1 MREVSML
8 RFRPFALLSGV
19 LCLAAASAASSA
31 PTTPPALDG
40 PIPFSGKRN
49 LPNLVLLGA
58 RTERAHEKEATH
70 EGRRYWEARREWER
84 LERAEIPAAP
94 ILRSVARELYQERLR
109 LRTPDGRPQPLNAT
123 LAAAGWKSLGPTT
136 DAGRVRDYAFTR
148 DGAKLYVA
156 TANGGIWLLTRQ
168 GGPGGDYGNPVNL
181 TDDLPLL
188 TFGAVAVAPSNP
200 SIVYAATG
208 EQSPLSGSQVIGLGT
223 LRSNDGGST
232 WSFNTT
238 SVSGGAFDVIP
249 SVYSYDL
256 DVHPSNPEDVVL
268 GTANGIFRST
278 DGGRTWVNR
287 LPATGEGL
295 EWRRQG
301 VNIARSPANPSV
313 LWAGLWGGLAFST
326 DGGDTW
332 QVAFEDIAQQVGFN
346 GIPIRSLVAISPS
359 NPSRIYWLVAGYDS
373 QRGYSQVG
381 VFRSDNGGQNWGT
394 ALGPPTGQGY
404 PLISGTQGWT
414 FLGLAVDPTNPDRL
428 IAGGLDTWRSEDGGL
443 SWTQI
448 SQWTLPERHPQFCH
462 ADVNVIAFE
471 PGRSSFWM
479 GTDGGLF
486 RSTNGGRS
494 FVWKNDG
501 VVARMFSSLAQ
512 HPTDPYRLYAGTQ
525 DNGTM
530 RLSGDS
536 TTSWKRIFYGDG
548 YDCAVNP
555 QNPNIVYATNF
566 NGYTSRADDGGESE
580 ESFRLTTCPADAQTA
595 DQCTVPPVTSFRSRL
610 AIDPVDPRVL
620 YTMTDRIYRT
630 SNGAATPSDWQ
641 PVFAEY
647 FCSDG
652 VSAQPCPNV
661 QKSWASC
668 SSISIR
674 PANRNRVAFGT
685 AAGYVVYTLNGFQN
699 GSLVNIGSQV
709 NAIAWDPADENAFY
723 VGLESATEVV
733 PGQGRHVIWR
743 IAGLNQQ
750 QQSATPASSGIGVP
764 ITYAGGSFTFFAPVD
779 SLAFS
784 PTDPN
789 LMFAGTKYGIFRSTN
804 KGQAWSRFGDD
815 FPATWVSAL
824 LFSPDGSRLRAATW
838 GRGMW
843 EINPGGGSPA
853 PTSAPTPDFT
863 FSPSAPKPGQ
873 SVAFSDRTQGGAGT
887 WSWSF
892 GDGSTSTTQNPTK
905 VWGNPGTYS
914 VTLTAANAAGS
925 RSVTKSVPVSYGSTG
940 TGSVYTYL
948 LPIVLTSSGAGG
960 AFFTS
965 ELTLTNRSSRT
976 LNLTFRAKGSFE
988 ASSTYSLPPGQQVH
1002 PDVFSFLQNATGMG
1016 VPAGNKTASLRIEVA
1031 GADNLVQFGAQVRV
1045 TTPATADLRAKGVI
1059 GRFGLA
1065 FPATPLGRAA
1075 QQEAFVFGLQQ
1086 TSAAGSAGTRSNL
1099 ACVNAGGG
1107 AGGAVRLEVTYYN
1120 GDTGAA
1126 HASKD
1131 LLDLAPFQWE
1141 QKSTPL
1147 AARGLTYGYAVV
1159 RRTSGSDQFV
1169 CYAVLNDNLNG
1180 DGAFVPMVSND
1191 TPSRTSAA
1199 LVPVVL
1205 EAAGYTSEM
1214 TFANRTTRDI
1224 SGLFALVP
1232 RTDPV
1237 PDWGYFDLPAR
1248 SQFTVPNVVAELRRI
1263 GFSAPAGTVAS
1274 VFAQFLDGQ
1283 FREDQSDTQ
1292 APIPTSDGF
1301 LGVRT
1306 TTARA
1311 GGLLGLAYGYTPI
1324 GEAADTEAWVY
1335 GLQQTGTRGQ
1345 EGGTRANLA
1354 VGHALGGQVEPL
1366 QLEVTYFGPNG
1377 SELGKEP
1384 QCSPCTLAPGQFLQ
1398 FDSALARF
1406 GVAQGYARIR
1416 RLSGTDQFLAYG
1428 VLNDQGNDDGSYV
1441 PMIVP

>member
-1 MREVSML
+1 MKRL
-8 RFRPFALLSGV
+8 RPLSPLLLATLLLAVRP
-19 LCLAAASAASSA
+19 AASV
-31 PTTPPALDG
+31 PPAPPVLDG
-40 PIPFSGKRN
+40 PIPFAGERT
-49 LPNLVLLGA
+49 LPNLALLGA
-58 RTERAHEKEATH
+58 PVERARDKEATH
-70 EGRRYWEARREWER
+70 EGKRYWEARREWEQ

-94 ILRSVARELYQERLR
+94 ILRSAAREIYEERLR
-109 LRTPDGRPQPLNAT
+109 LRTQDGGPQPLNAT
-123 LAAAGWKSLGPTT
+123 LAAVGWKSLGPTT

-148 DGAKLYVA
+148 DGSKLYVA

-168 GGPGGDYGNPVNL
+168 GGAGSDYGSPVNL

-200 SIVYAATG
+200 NVVYAATG
-208 EQSPLSGSQVIGLGT
+208 EQSPLSGSQVTGLGT
-223 LRSNDGGST
+223 LRSTDGGST

-238 SVSGGAFDVIP
+238 SVSGGVFDVIP
-249 SVYSYDL
+249 SLYSYDL
-256 DVHPSNPEDVVL
+256 DVHPSNPDDVLL
-268 GTANGIFRST
+268 GTANGIFRSR
-278 DGGRTWVNR
+278 DGGRTWSNR
-287 LPATGEGL
+287 LASSGQGL

-301 VNIARSPANPSV
+301 VNLARSPANPNV
-313 LWAGLWGGLAFST
+313 VWAGLWGGLATSA

-332 QVAFEDIAQQVGFN
+332 QVSFEDIAQQVGFN
-346 GIPIRSLVAISPS
+346 GVPIRSLVAIAPS
-359 NPSRIYWLVAGYDS
+359 DPNRLYWLVAGYDR
-373 QRGYSQVG
+373 QHGYSQVG
-381 VFRSDNGGQNWGT
+381 VFRSDNGGQNWGV
-394 ALGPPTGQGY
+394 ALGPPAGQGY
-404 PLISGTQGWT
+404 PLVAGTQGWT
-414 FLGLAVDPTNPDRL
+414 FLGLAVDPTNRDRVF
-428 IAGGLDTWRSEDGGL
+428 AGGLDTWRSEDGGL

-471 PGRSSFWM
+471 PGLSSFWM

-536 TTSWKRIFYGDG
+536 TTAWKRIFYGDG
-548 YDCAVNP
+548 YDCAVNH
-555 QNPNIVYATNF
+555 QSPNVVYATNF

-580 ESFRLTTCPADAQTA
+580 ESFRLTTCPADARSE

-630 SNGAATPSDWQ
+630 SNGAATAADWQ

-652 VSAQPCPNV
+652 VSAQPCPAV
-661 QKSWASC
+661 QKGWASC
-668 SSISIR
+668 SSISIK
-674 PANRNRVAFGT
+674 PTDRNRVAFGT
-685 AAGYVVYTLNGFQN
+685 AAGYVIYTLNGFQN
-699 GSLVNIGSQV
+699 ASLLNIGSQV
-709 NAIAWDPADENAFY
+709 NAIAWDPADPNAFY
-723 VGLESATEVV
+723 VGLESATELIQ
-733 PGQGRHVIWR
+733 GQGRHVIWR
-743 IAGLNQQ
+743 IAALDREQKTAAAA
-750 QQSATPASSGIGVP
+750 SAGIGVP
-764 ITYAGGSFTFFAPVD
+764 VTYAGGSFTFFAPVD
-779 SLAFS
+779 SLAIS

-789 LMFAGTKYGIFRSTN
+789 LVFAGTKYGIFRSTN
-804 KGQAWSRFGDD
+804 KAQSWGRFGDD
-815 FPATWVSAL
+815 FPATWVSYL
-824 LFSPDGSRLRAATW
+824 LFSPDGRRLRAATW

-843 EINPGGGSPA
+843 EINPSGGSTGPSS
-853 PTSAPTPDFT
+853 PPSPDFT

-873 SVAFSDRTQGGAGT
+873 TVSFSDRSQGGAAS
-887 WSWSF
+887 WSWTF
-892 GDGSTSTTQNPTK
+892 GDGTTATVQNPTK
-905 VWGNPGTYS
+905 VWANPGTYS
-914 VTLTAANAAGS
+914 VTLKATNGAGS
-925 RSVTKSVPVSYGSTG
+925 RSFTKAVTVSYGTTG
-940 TGSVYTYL
+940 TGNVFTYL

-960 AFFTS
+960 AFFTT
-965 ELTLTNRSSRT
+965 ELTLTNRSGRT
-976 LNLTFRAKGSFE
+976 LRLTFRAKGSFE
-988 ASSTYSLPPGQQVH
+988 GSSTYSLPPGQQVH
-1002 PDVFSFLQNATGMG
+1002 PDVFTFLQTTTGMG
-1016 VPAGNKTASLRIEVA
+1016 VPSGNKTVSLRVEVS

-1045 TTPATADLRAKGVI
+1045 TTPATSALRAQGVV

-1075 QQEAFVFGLQQ
+1075 ASEAFVFGLQQ
-1086 TSAAGSAGTRSNL
+1086 TSAAGTPGTRSNL

-1107 AGGAVRLEVTYYN
+1107 PGGSVRLEATYYD
-1120 GDTGAA
+1120 GDTGQPN
-1126 HASKD
+1126 ASKD
-1131 LLDLAPFQWE
+1131 SFDLAAFQWD

-1147 AARGLTYGYAVV
+1147 ASRGLKSGYAVV
-1159 RRTSGSDQFV
+1159 RRVSGADQFL
-1169 CYAVLNDNLNG
+1169 CYGVLNDNLNG
-1180 DGAFVPMVSND
+1180 DGAFVPMVPND
-1191 TPSRTSAA
+1191 TPSKTSAA

-1214 TFANRTTRDI
+1214 TFANRTSRDI

-1232 RTDPV
+1232 RADAV

-1248 SQFTVPNVVAELRRI
+1248 SQFTVPNIVRELREI
-1263 GFSAPAGTVAS
+1263 GFNAPVGTVAS

-1283 FREDQSDTQ
+1283 FRVDQSDTQ

-1306 TTARA
+1306 TTTRA
-1311 GGLLGLAYGYTPI
+1311 GGQLGLAYGYTPI
-1324 GEAADTEAWVY
+1324 GEGADTEAWVY

-1354 VGHALGGQVEPL
+1354 VGHALGGEAEPL
-1366 QLEVTYFGPNG
+1366 QLEVTYFGPTG
-1377 SELGKEP
+1377 AELGKEP
-1384 QCSPCTLAPGQFLQ
+1384 QCSPCTLLPGQFRQ
-1398 FDSALARF
+1398 FDSALSRY
-1406 GVAQGYARIR
+1406 GVPNGYARIR
-1416 RLSGTDQFLAYG
+1416 RISGSDQFLAYG

>member
-1 MREVSML
+1 MR
-8 RFRPFALLSGV
+8 LSTARV
-19 LCLAAASAASSA
+19 LVLATTLAAFPGRAQVPS
-31 PTTPPALDG
+31 TPVLGG
-40 PIPFSGKRN
+40 PIPHAGPRTI
-49 LPNLVLLGA
+49 PNLAILGA
-58 RTERAHEKEATH
+58 PKERANESEATH
-70 EGRRYWEARREWER
+70 EGKKYWEARREWRE
-84 LERAEIPAAP
+84 LERVELPAAP
-94 ILRSVARELYQERLR
+94 ILRSVAEEVYRERLR
-109 LRTPDGRPQPLNAT
+109 NRAQDGRPQPLNAT
-123 LAAAGWKSLGPTT
+123 LAAAGWKSLGPST

-148 DGAKLYVA
+148 DGSKLYVA

-168 GGPGGDYGNPVNL
+168 GGAGADYGNPVNL

-188 TFGAVAVAPSNP
+188 TFGTVAVAPSNP
-200 SIVYAATG
+200 NIVYAATG
-208 EQSPLSGSQVIGLGT
+208 EQSPGSGAQVGGLGT
-223 LRSNDGGST
+223 LRSTDGGST
-232 WSFNTT
+232 WSFNTV
-238 SVSGGAFDVIP
+238 SVTGGWFDVVP
-249 SVYSYDL
+249 SQFSYDL
-256 DVHPSNPEDVVL
+256 DVHPSNPDDVLL
-268 GTANGIFRST
+268 GTADGIFRST

-287 LPATGEGL
+287 LPSTGANAYHSIEL
-295 EWRRQG
+295 RRQG
-301 VNIARSPANPSV
+301 VNFSRSPANPAV
-313 LWAGLWGGLAFST
+313 VWAGLWGGLGLST
-326 DGGDTW
+326 DGGETW
-332 QVAFEDIAQQVGFN
+332 QVLFEDIAQQLGFN
-346 GIPIRSLVAISPS
+346 GIPIRSLVGIAPS
-359 NPSRIYWLVAGYDS
+359 NPNRIYWFVAGYDFNN
-373 QRGYSQVG
+373 GYSQVG
-381 VFRSDNGGQNWGT
+381 VLRSDNGGQNWGV

-404 PLISGTQGWT
+404 PLIAGTQGWS
-414 FLGLAVDPTNPDRL
+414 FLGMAVDPTNPDRV
-428 IAGGLDTWRSEDGGL
+428 IAGGLDTWRSDNGGL

-448 SQWTLPERHPQFCH
+448 SQWNLPERTPNFCH
-462 ADVNVIAFE
+462 ADVDVIAFE
-471 PGRSSFWM
+471 PGLPNFWM

-494 FVWKNDG
+494 FTWKNDG

-536 TTSWKRIFYGDG
+536 PAAWKRIFYGDG
-548 YDCAVNP
+548 YDCAVNY
-555 QNPNIVYATNF
+555 QNPSIVYATNY
-566 NGYTSRADDGGESE
+566 NGFTSRADDGGESE
-580 ESFRLTTCPADAQTA
+580 ESFRGTNCPPEAQSEE
-595 DQCTVPPVTSFRSRL
+595 QCALPPVTSFRSRL
-610 AIDPVDPRVL
+610 AMDPVDPRVL
-620 YTMTDRIYRT
+620 YSMTDRIYRT
-630 SNGAATPSDWQ
+630 SNGAATPSDWR
-641 PVFAEY
+641 PVFNEY

-652 VSAQPCPNV
+652 VSTQPCPAV
-661 QKSWASC
+661 QKSYASC
-668 SSISIR
+668 SSISIN
-674 PANRNRVAFGT
+674 PKDRNRVAFGT
-685 AAGYVVYTLNGFQN
+685 AAGYIVITIDGFQTA
-699 GSLVNIGSQV
+699 SLLNIGSQV
-709 NAIAWDPADENAFY
+709 NAIAWDPGDANAFF
-723 VGLESATEVV
+723 VGLESATELVS
-733 PGQGRHVIWR
+733 GQGRHVIWR
-743 IAGLNQQ
+743 IAALNQQ
-750 QQSATPASSGIGVP
+750 QKTAAAASSGIGVP
-764 ITYAGGSFTFFAPVD
+764 VTYAGGSFNYFAPVD
-779 SLAFS
+779 SLAVS
-784 PTDPN
+784 PSDAN

-804 KGQAWSRFGDD
+804 KGQSWSRFGDD
-815 FPATWVSAL
+815 FPATWVSYL
-824 LFSPDGSRLRAATW
+824 LFSPDGRRLRAATW
-838 GRGMW
+838 GRGLW
-843 EINPGGGSPA
+843 EINPGGGSPT
-853 PTSAPTPDFT
+853 PSSPPTPDFS
-863 FSPSAPKPGQ
+863 FSPTAPKPGQ
-873 SVAFSDRTQGGAGT
+873 SVAFSDRSQGGAAS
-887 WSWSF
+887 WSWNF
-892 GDGSTSTTQNPTK
+892 GDGTTSTTQNPTK
-905 VWGNPGTYS
+905 VWANPGTYA

-925 RSVTKSVPVSYGSTG
+925 RSVTKSASVSYGSTG

-948 LPIVLTSSGAGG
+948 LPIVLTSGGAGG

-965 ELTLTNRSSRT
+965 ELTLTNRSGRT

-1002 PDVFSFLQNATGMG
+1002 PDVFSFLQNSTGMA
-1016 VPAGNKTASLRIEVA
+1016 VPSGNKTTSLRVEVA

-1045 TTPATADLRAKGVI
+1045 TTPATAELRAKGVI

-1131 LLDLAPFQWE
+1131 LLDLSPFQWE

-1169 CYAVLNDNLNG
+1169 CYGVLNDNLNG
-1180 DGAFVPMVSND
+1180 DGAFVPMVPND

-1214 TFANRTTRDI
+1214 TFANRTSRDI
-1224 SGLFALVP
+1224 SGLFAVIP
-1232 RTDPV
+1232 RSDPA

-1248 SQFTVPNVVAELRRI
+1248 TQFTVPNVVAELRRV
-1263 GFSAPAGTVAS
+1263 GFNAPAGTVAS

-1283 FREDQSDTQ
+1283 FREGQSDTQ
-1292 APIPTSDGF
+1292 ASIPTSDGF

-1306 TTARA
+1306 TTVRA

-1324 GEAADTEAWVY
+1324 GDAADTEAWVY

-1366 QLEVTYFGPNG
+1366 RLEVTYFGPNG
-1377 SELGKEP
+1377 NELGKEP
-1384 QCSPCTLAPGQFLQ
+1384 ACSPCTLAPGQFLQ

-1416 RLSGTDQFLAYG
+1416 RLSGSDQFLAYG

>member
-1 MREVSML
+1 MPS
-8 RFRPFALLSGV
+8 FRLLATPLVAALF
-19 LCLAAASAASSA
+19 AASSA
-31 PTTPPALDG
+31 AASVPASPPVLDG
-40 PIPFSGKRN
+40 PLPHAGKRN
-49 LPNLVLLGA
+49 VPNLALLGA
-58 RTERAHEKEATH
+58 PVEKAGEKEATH
-70 EGRRYWEARREWER
+70 EGARYWEARRAWEQ

-94 ILRSVARELYQERLR
+94 ILRSVAQELYRERLR
-109 LRTPDGRPQPLNAT
+109 YRTPDGGPQPLNAT

-156 TANGGIWLLTRQ
+156 TANGGVWLLTRQ
-168 GGPGGDYGNPVNL
+168 GGPGADYGSPVNL

-200 SIVYAATG
+200 SVVYAATG
-208 EQSPLSGSQVIGLGT
+208 EQSPLSGSQVTGLGT

-238 SVSGGAFDVIP
+238 AVSGGAFDVIP
-249 SVYSYDL
+249 SQYSYDL
-256 DVHPSNPEDVVL
+256 DVHPSNPEDVLL
-268 GTANGIFRST
+268 GSANGIFRSR
-278 DGGRTWVNR
+278 DGGRTWANR
-287 LPATGEGL
+287 LPSTGQGL

-301 VNIARSPANPSV
+301 VNLARSPADPNV
-313 LWAGLWGGLAFST
+313 VWAGLWGGLAFST
-326 DGGDTW
+326 DGGDSW

-346 GIPIRSLVAISPS
+346 GIPIRSLVAIAPS
-359 NPSRIYWLVAGYDS
+359 NPNRIYWLVAGYDL

-394 ALGPPTGQGY
+394 ALGPPSGQGY
-404 PLISGTQGWT
+404 PLIAGTQGWT

-428 IAGGLDTWRSEDGGL
+428 VAGGLDTWRSEDGGL

-471 PGRSSFWM
+471 PGRSTFWM

-486 RSTNGGRS
+486 RSTDGRT
-494 FVWKNDG
+494 FAWKNDG

-536 TTSWKRIFYGDG
+536 TTAWKRVFYGDG
-548 YDCAVNP
+548 YDCAVNHQDP
-555 QNPNIVYATNF
+555 RIVYATNF
-566 NGYTSRADDGGESE
+566 NGYTSRADDGGEGE
-580 ESFRLTTCPADAQTA
+580 ESFRLTTCPADAQTE

-610 AIDPVDPRVL
+610 AMDPVDPRVL

-630 SNGAATPSDWQ
+630 SNGAATATDWQ

-652 VSAQPCPNV
+652 VSAQPCPSV
-661 QKSWASC
+661 QRSYASC

-674 PANRNRVAFGT
+674 ATDPNRVAFGT
-685 AAGYVVYTLNGFQN
+685 AAGYVIYTLNGFQN
-699 GSLVNIGSQV
+699 GSLLNLGSQV
-709 NAIAWDPADENAFY
+709 NAVAWDPSDPNAFY
-723 VGLESATEVV
+723 VGLESATELI

-750 QQSATPASSGIGVP
+750 QQTAAPASAGIGVP
-764 ITYAGGSFTFFAPVD
+764 VTYAGGSFNFFAPVD

-789 LMFAGTKYGIFRSTN
+789 LMVAGTKYGIFRSTN
-804 KGQAWSRFGDD
+804 KGQSWSRWGDD
-815 FPATWVSAL
+815 FPATWVSYL
-824 LFSPDGSRLRAATW
+824 LFSPDGRRLRAATW

-843 EINPGGGSPA
+843 EINPSGGSTG
-853 PTSAPTPDFT
+853 PTSAPTPDFV
-863 FSPSAPKPGQ
+863 FEPQSPKPGQ
-873 SVAFSDRTQGGAGT
+873 TVSFSDRTQGGAAS

-892 GDGSTSTTQNPTK
+892 GDGTTSTAQNPTK
-905 VWGNPGTYS
+905 VWANPGTYS
-914 VTLTAANAAGS
+914 VTLTAANGAGS
-925 RSVTKSVPVSYGSTG
+925 RSATKGVTVSYGSTG
-940 TGSVYTYL
+940 TGDAYTYL

-965 ELTLTNRSSRT
+965 ELTLTNRSGRT

-988 ASSTYSLPPGQQVH
+988 ASSTYSLPPGQQIH
-1002 PDVFSFLQNATGMG
+1002 PDVFSFLQSSTGMS
-1016 VPAGNKTASLRIEVA
+1016 VPAGNRTASLRVEVR

-1045 TTPATADLRAKGVI
+1045 TTPATDALRAQGVI

-1075 QQEAFVFGLQQ
+1075 AAEAFVFGLQQ
-1086 TSAAGSAGTRSNL
+1086 TSAAGTPGTRSNL

-1107 AGGAVRLEVTYYN
+1107 PGGSVRLEVTYYD

-1147 AARGLTYGYAVV
+1147 AARGLRYGYAVV
-1159 RRTSGSDQFV
+1159 RRVSGSDQFA
-1169 CYAVLNDNLNG
+1169 CYGVLNDNLNG
-1180 DGAFVPMVSND
+1180 DGAFVPMVPND
-1191 TPSRTSAA
+1191 EPSQTSAA
-1199 LVPVVL
+1199 VVPVIL
-1205 EAAGYTSEM
+1205 EAAGYSSEM
-1214 TFANRTTRDI
+1214 TFANRTNREI
-1224 SGLFALVP
+1224 SGLFALIP
-1232 RTDPV
+1232 SGDPV

-1248 SQFTVPNVVAELRRI
+1248 SQFTIPNIVKELRDI
-1263 GFSAPAGTVAS
+1263 GFAAPSGTVGS
-1274 VFAQFLDGQ
+1274 VFVQFLDGA
-1283 FREDQSDTQ
+1283 FRVDQSDTQ
-1292 APIPTSDGF
+1292 ARIPTSEGF

-1306 TTARA
+1306 TTTRA
-1311 GGLLGLAYGYTPI
+1311 GGQLGLAYGYTPL

-1345 EGGTRANLA
+1345 EGGTRSNLA
-1354 VGHALGGQVEPL
+1354 VVHALGGNVEEL
-1366 QLEVTYFGPNG
+1366 RLEVTYFGPNG
-1377 SELGKEP
+1377 AELGKEP
-1384 QCSPCTLAPGQFLQ
+1384 QCSPCTLAPGQWRQ
-1398 FDSALARF
+1398 FNTPLAAF
-1406 GVAQGYARIR
+1406 GVAHGYARVR
-1416 RLSGTDQFLAYG
+1416 RLAGTDQFLAYG